1 MCRKMNTIRAFISK
15 TRTLFSISKRV
26 GEASPVPP
34 SCASVGVTEYASIFK
49 NISHI
54 LENI

>member
-1 MCRKMNTIRAFISK
+1 MNAIRAFISK